1 MAVRCVGHTRQ
12 IFLLAPS
19 PWARWRQTSSVW
31 LKRTSWCLIASS
43 WKLQRPHSWALTEWE
58 KKPWG
63 GEAGIPPSEGGVLTW
78 ATSSNVNGNYN
89 ADPSWPPRR
98 SLKEQPA
105 LSHLLWINFPP
116 SRYILAK
123 KKKRHTIASGCFCQT
138 FRLRGVESGRCHLR
152 ADGELFDVWQ
162 VMTGLLL
169 WGWSSRSHWK
179 E

>member
-1 MAVRCVGHTRQ
+1 MCGTHQANFLACPLPVGTVASDQLGLAEKNFLVSDR
-12 IFLLAPS
+12 FLLEIAAS
-19 PWARWRQTSSVW
+19 TFMSLNHMRKKALGWRSVDSS
-31 LKRTSWCLIASS
+31 L
-43 WKLQRPHSWALTEWE
+43 
-58 KKPWG
+58 G
-63 GEAGIPPSEGGVLTW
+63 GGVLTW

-89 ADPSWPPRR
+89 ADPSWPPCR

-123 KKKRHTIASGCFCQT
+123 KKKRPTIASGCFCQT
-138 FRLRGVESGRCHLR
+138 FRLQGVESGRCHLR